1 MKTNVSDNIRLFRE
15 AKGFSQG
22 FVANKLEITQQAYSQ
37 LEKNPDSMSLK
48 RLKDLS
54 KILEVDIPTLL
65 NETNS
70 WILYNNNQSGGY
82 AATKMEFHGIS
93 DDKRDEII
101 KSLLQEIDRLKAL
114 VYSRE

>member
-1 MKTNVSDNIRLFRE
+1 MKVNVSDNISMFRV

-22 FVANKLEITQQAYSQ
+22 FVANKLQITQQVYSK
-37 LEKNPDSMSLK
+37 LEKNPDTMSLK

-65 NETNS
+65 NDTNS

-93 DDKRDEII
+93 DDKRDDII
-101 KSLLQEIDRLKAL
+101 KSLLQEIDRLKAV
-114 VYSRE
+114 VYSK